1 MIGPEDAVATPRE
14 MSIDEINAAI
24 PRSVYLSADGQT
36 PLQVLLGI
44 LVFGLIC
51 VAAISYF
58 TLKDKHEADA
68 LQRDGQKAI
77 GSVTKIIH
85 PRRSGDYVY
94 YAFPF
99 GGTMHH
105 GGATISDF
113 QAMRVQVG
121 EQLPIRFLP
130 SDPSVNHPSGWDYW
144 GFGQIV
150 AYGWGLMVV
159 GLGVKGL
166 VSLYLRRRLGRIGWV
181 TGGKVIA
188 CAPKGSRFRV
198 DYVFSNEN
206 GTEFDG
212 ANEYSY
218 DEYPYGSKICIIY
231 MRHDPKR
238 NHTYPLADFPTV
250 GS

>member
-1 MIGPEDAVATPRE
+1 MIGPEDAVATPKE

-58 TLKDKHEADA
+58 VVQDKHTADA
-68 LQRDGQKAI
+68 LQRGGREVTA
-77 GSVTKIIH
+77 SVTKIVH

-94 YAFPF
+94 YTFLF
-99 GGTMHH
+99 DGTIYH

-113 QAMRVQVG
+113 QAMRVRVG
-121 EQLPIRFLP
+121 DQLPIQFLP
-130 SDPSVNHPSGWDYW
+130 SNPYVNHPSGWDWW
-144 GFGQIV
+144 GFGQII
-150 AYGWGLMVV
+150 AYGWSLMVV

-166 VSLYLRRRLGRIGWV
+166 ISLYLRRKLGRMGWV
-181 TGGKVIA
+181 TEAKVIA

-198 DYVFSNEN
+198 DYVFSTED
-206 GTEFDG
+206 GTECDG

-218 DEYPYGSKICIIY
+218 DEYPYDAKIRIIY
-231 MRHDPKR
+231 LRHNPKQ
-238 NHTYPLADFPTV
+238 NDTYPLDDFPTV